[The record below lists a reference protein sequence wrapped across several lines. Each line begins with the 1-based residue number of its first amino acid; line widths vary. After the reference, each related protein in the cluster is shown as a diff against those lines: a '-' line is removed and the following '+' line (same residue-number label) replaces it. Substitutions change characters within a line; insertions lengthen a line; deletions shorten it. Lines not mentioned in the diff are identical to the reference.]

1 MPHAS
6 NRLHLNTTVG
16 PSILRSRSHSSNR
29 PRGGTAM
36 RAVPSGPTTTM
47 LAGPGDVVV
56 AEKEISLKF
65 VEVRYL
71 GSVAGNTSQQGP
83 QHPLVHAGNGRK
95 YNAPGVYNSRVYHRH
110 PKHTALGSP
119 RNAAYDSSH
128 CFFANSI
135 ESLDFDDLASE

>member
-16 PSILRSRSHSSNR
+16 PSVLRSRSHGGNS

-36 RAVPSGPTTTM
+36 RAVPSGPATAL
-47 LAGPGDVVV
+47 LAVPRDVVV
-56 AEKEISLKF
+56 VEEEISLKF
-65 VEVRYL
+65 IEVRYFR
-71 GSVAGNTSQQGP
+71 SAAGNTSQQGP
-83 QHPLVHAGNGRK
+83 QHPLVPAGTGGKN
-95 YNAPGVYNSRVYHRH
+95 NAPGVYNSRVEHRP

-128 CFFANSI
+128 CLFAN
-135 ESLDFDDLASE
+135 